1 LMLFVIFLTASM
13 ALVSPASIL
22 FYFMYMY
29 LISAK
34 YLSHTD
40 VYLGSIIYS
49 AKFRLFV
56 FRKGERRRK
65 VHGKGLWTRAQMQPL
80 QLHNWRQLG
89 KGRESKNR

>member
-1 LMLFVIFLTASM
+1 M
-13 ALVSPASIL
+13 ALVSPAAIP
-22 FYFMYMY
+22 FYFMHMY

-49 AKFRLFV
+49 TKFRLFV

-65 VHGKGLWTRAQMQPL
+65 VQGKGLWTRAQMPPL
-80 QLHNWRQLG
+80 QLHNGRQLG